1 MKRLMNSANPFSP
14 TALGQAAKSIAES
27 DLKKY
32 AAYAKSA
39 GLAESSDL
47 LRPQLT
53 LTPVSPFQVSFDGIA
68 AAAAAG
74 LDCTSSKVRSADY
87 RRLVAAASH
96 AALERRSGRGIR

>member
-1 MKRLMNSANPFSP
+1 MKRPMNSAKPSSR
-14 TALGQAAKSIAES
+14 AAQAANSIIES

-47 LRPQLT
+47 LRRARKLT
-53 LTPVSPFQVSFDGIA
+53 LTPASPFQVSFDGIA
-68 AAAAAG
+68 AAAG
-74 LDCTSSKVRSADY
+74 LDCTSSEVRSADY

-96 AALERRSGRGIR
+96 AALERRPARGIR